1 MSLAVNIACTTSKA
15 WYEMGDVVI
24 KIFTCIDMAGEH
36 SGNFIHLDI
45 DPSIPQDVYGFTNL

>member
-1 MSLAVNIACTTSKA
+1 
-15 WYEMGDVVI
+15 MGDVVI